1 MDNAGAHKKDFI
13 KETIQKDN
21 NNLLYTI
28 PYTPRTN
35 AIESVF
41 SELKHYLST
50 GTTRTYDELEKE
62 IKRIF
67 DKVIPKEH
75 YLEYM
80 KYAYA
85 KKDAFVYV
93 KNKSTRERVPPK
105 YKST

>member
-1 MDNAGAHKKDFI
+1 
-13 KETIQKDN
+13 
-21 NNLLYTI
+21 
-28 PYTPRTN
+28 
-35 AIESVF
+35 
-41 SELKHYLST
+41 LKHYLST
-50 GTTRTYDELEKE
+50 GTTRTYDELEKK

-80 KYAYA
+80 KYA
-85 KKDAFVYV
+85 KKDNFVYV